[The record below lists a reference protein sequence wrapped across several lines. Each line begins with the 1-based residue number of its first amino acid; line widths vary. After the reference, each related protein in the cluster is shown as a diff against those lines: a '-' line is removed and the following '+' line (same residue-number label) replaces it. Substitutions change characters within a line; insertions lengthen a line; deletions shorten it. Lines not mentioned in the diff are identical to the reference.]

1 MLKFDN
7 MKTVLKLKHVAII
20 LDFIYVFPLRLQMQ
34 WFNMSLEEMAYF
46 HFLLRNEYTFARD
59 ILTKEDLQEPKMF
72 WSLQDS

>member
-1 MLKFDN
+1 
-7 MKTVLKLKHVAII
+7 
-20 LDFIYVFPLRLQMQ
+20 MQ